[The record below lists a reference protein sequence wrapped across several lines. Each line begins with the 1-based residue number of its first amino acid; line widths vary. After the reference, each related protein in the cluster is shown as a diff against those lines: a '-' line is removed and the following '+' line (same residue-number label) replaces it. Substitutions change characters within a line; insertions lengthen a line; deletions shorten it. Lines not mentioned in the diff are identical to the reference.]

1 MLPRGYIFMSAVRA
15 YHWIC
20 LVGAIVF
27 EVAGTTIMKAAQ
39 SWSIPYGAQIGIVT
53 MLAFIGLSYYL
64 LSLATTAL
72 PVGVAFAFWEGLGLF
87 FITLSSVLLLGED
100 LTLTRFAA
108 LCAVAAGVLL
118 VHHGTAHGDS
128 GNSKGSGDDSGNN
141 SGNGHESRSGHGS
154 DCHEVAVNEGRC

>member
-1 MLPRGYIFMSAVRA
+1 MSFGRMMLPRGYIFMSAVRA
-15 YHWIC
+15 YHWMC

-39 SWSIPYGAQIGIVT
+39 SWSIPYGAQLGIAA

-87 FITLSSVLLLGED
+87 FITLSSVLLLGEEM
-100 LTLTRFAA
+100 TFTRFAA

-118 VHHGTAHGDS
+118 VHHGTACEDTG
-128 GNSKGSGDDSGNN
+128 GSGP
-141 SGNGHESRSGHGS
+141 SGNGQDSDNHEAAAS
-154 DCHEVAVNEGRC
+154 EGRC